1 MIKYGYCYIL
11 APIQR
16 GKLFV
21 RAEHLNALYIKYTQQ
36 AIAVFKRYIPTVAET
51 R

>member
-1 MIKYGYCYIL
+1 MKYGYCYIL
-11 APIQR
+11 AAIQR
-16 GKLFV
+16 GKIFV

-36 AIAVFKRYIPTVAET
+36 EIAVYYGYIPTVAET